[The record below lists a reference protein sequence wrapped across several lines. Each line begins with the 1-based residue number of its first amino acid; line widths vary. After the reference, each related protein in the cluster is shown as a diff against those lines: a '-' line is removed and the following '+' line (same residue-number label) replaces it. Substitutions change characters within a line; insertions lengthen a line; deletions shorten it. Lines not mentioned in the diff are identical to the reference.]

1 MAQKNIWTDEEKDYV
16 VSKYK
21 KGHTFEDMAN
31 SGKIKRSAYAIE
43 LKLSNIIYDKM
54 QNGYTYG
61 ELSDEFNKPEKDI
74 IDMEKK
80 IFEMKNKSNNQTPYT
95 NDGGYVVNQSN
106 SQFDFGDMHHI
117 NRTMHVVLNFY
128 ENIDRLNKLKQN
140 KLIDE
145 QFYNDLMKGINEFT
159 FDKKKILDSLKL
171 SNKSDKSEKS
181 EKTEKTEKT
190 DKTDKTDNT
199 EKTEKKSSRYN
210 KSEDND
216 DGVDD
221 LPKKMKKRLI

>member
-1 MAQKNIWTDEEKDYV
+1 MAQKNIWTDDEKDYV
-16 VSKYK
+16 ISKYK
-21 KGHTFEDMAN
+21 KGLTFEEMAN

-54 QNGYTYG
+54 QNGFSYA
-61 ELSDEFNKPEKDI
+61 ELSNEFNKPEKDI

-95 NDGGYVVNQSN
+95 NDGGYVLNQTN
-106 SQFDFGDMHHI
+106 NIYDFSDIHHI

-140 KLIDE
+140 KLIDND
-145 QFYNDLMKGINEFT
+145 FYNDLMKGINEFT
-159 FDKKKILDSLKL
+159 FDKKKILDSLNSFKITI
-171 SNKSDKSEKS
+171 
-181 EKTEKTEKT
+181 KTEKTEKS
-190 DKTDKTDNT
+190 DKKIL
-199 EKTEKKSSRYN
+199 KQN
-210 KSEDND
+210 KSEDSD
-216 DGVDD
+216 ISDD